1 MKNFKINLF
10 FGLFL
15 VATASFAQ
23 AVKKDTVKTNQLDE
37 VVVRGS
43 IIDVAKERKTPVA
56 VSTIKAAEIQAK
68 AGNQEFPDLLKNMPS
83 VYASKAGGGYGDSR
97 VNIRGFAQ
105 ENIAVMINGMPVN
118 DMENGAVYW
127 SNWTGLTDVASSIQ
141 VQRGLGASKL
151 AIASVGGT
159 INIVTRSSDMKEGGS
174 ITSSIGNDNYL
185 KSTFSYSTGTMK
197 NGLSASFLLSR
208 TRGDGYVN
216 GTNFEGTNYFLGL
229 GYKLS
234 DKHQFEFTFTGAAQW
249 HHQRSSAITL
259 GQYLTA
265 GGGTPAIKYNRDWG
279 YFQGNQYS
287 MNQNFY
293 NKPVASINWDYK
305 INETTNLST
314 IVYGS
319 WGRGG
324 GAGAWGQS
332 AGLDFNNDRWRTAPN
347 GTGTVDFD
355 KIYAYNSGQ
364 TVQLPTT
371 AAFTAYAPVIRT
383 QVNGQYVNFDN
394 RNTLNTAPYTNATA
408 NGVSKIAGINSH
420 DWYGGIINLDKKL
433 NNLSLDFGLD
443 LRTYKGIHVRYL
455 NDLLGGTTFRDV
467 ADRNNPSVFTSETS
481 SPTPSLNPFY
491 KAIQGTPI
499 LRNWNGLVNWLGA
512 FGQAEYEKDNLTA
525 FVQASVSQ
533 QSFQRQDYFVY
544 ANNNP
549 LQESDK
555 KSLMGGNF
563 KAGANYNFNDNHN
576 AFVNAGYYSKQ
587 PFLTAVFPNNA
598 NVVNTNLTNEKI
610 LGFEAGYGYRNAK
623 LNVNVNVYNTEWKDR
638 YQRNTDN
645 TRIGTT
651 TTLEN
656 PNGYFDFQ
664 GITEVH
670 QGFELETR
678 YKLFSHF
685 KVTGMFSYGNWFYKG
700 NTISNRFDQNGDP
713 FAGGAV
719 TTLYLDNVKVGNTAQ
734 VTAALGGII
743 DVTKNMSF
751 DVNYNFNDKLYANI
765 NPNSFTS
772 ATNRGTLQLPS
783 FDLIDAGV
791 SYKWDLANSTE
802 SVRFR
807 LNVNNLLDTV
817 YIAES
822 NSNTFTGMQRTEFA
836 TGAAGDAAY
845 ATYLAQGTY
854 NGIHQSNQVFFGFG
868 RTWNFSLSYNF

>member
-10 FGLFL
+10 FGLFFA
-15 VATASFAQ
+15 ATASFAQ
-23 AVKKDTVKTNQLDE
+23 AVKKDTVKSNQLDE

-127 SNWTGLTDVASSIQ
+127 SNWSGLSDVASSIQ

-159 INIVTRSSDMKEGGS
+159 INVVTRSSDMKEGG
-174 ITSSIGNDNYL
+174 IVSSAIGNDNFL
-185 KSTFSYSTGTMK
+185 KSSFSYSTGIMK

-208 TRGDGYVN
+208 TRGDGYVD
-216 GTNFEGTNYFLGL
+216 GTNFEGTNYFIGL

-249 HHQRSSAITL
+249 HHQRYSYNTL
-259 GQYLTA
+259 AQYLTV
-265 GGGTPAIKYNRDWG
+265 GGGTPAIKYNKDWG
-279 YFQGNQYS
+279 YFQGKQYN
-287 MNQNFY
+287 MQQNFY

-305 INETTNLST
+305 INESTKLST

-324 GAGAWGQS
+324 GAGAFGKS
-332 AGLDFNNDRWRTAPN
+332 AGLNFNDDRWRTAPN
-347 GTGTVDFD
+347 GVGSIDFD

-364 TVQLPTT
+364 TVQLPTS
-371 AAFTAYAPVIRT
+371 AAFTAFAPATRT
-383 QVNGQYVNFDN
+383 LTAGQYVN
-394 RNTLNTAPYTNATA
+394 TASSSATDLS

-420 DWYGGIINLDKKL
+420 DWYGAIVNLDKKV
-433 NNLSLDFGLD
+433 NNLSFDFGLD

-455 NDLLGGTTFRDV
+455 NDLLGGSTFKDT
-467 ADRNNPSVFTSETS
+467 ADRNNPAVYTSETS
-481 SPTPSLNPFY
+481 LPTPSLNPFFQ
-491 KAIQGTPI
+491 AIQGTPI
-499 LRNWNGLVNWLGA
+499 LRNYTSTVNWYGA
-512 FGQAEYEKDNLTA
+512 FGQAEYAKDNLTA
-525 FVQASVSQ
+525 FVQAAVSQ
-533 QSFQRQDYFVY
+533 QSFQRQDLFNYLNSE
-544 ANNNP
+544 A
-549 LQESDK
+549 LQNSDK
-555 KSLMGGNF
+555 KSLIGGDF

-576 AFVNAGYYSKQ
+576 VFFNAGYYSKQ
-587 PFLTAVFPNNA
+587 PFLNAVFSSNN
-598 NVVNTNLTNEKI
+598 VLNTNLTNEKI

-638 YQRNTDN
+638 YQRTFE
-645 TRIGTT
+645 TSGTN
-651 TTLEN
+651 LG
-656 PNGYFDFQ
+656 GYYDFS

-670 QGFELETR
+670 QGLELEAK

-685 KVTGMFSYGNWFYKG
+685 KLTGMFSYGNWFYKG
-700 NTISNRFDQNGDP
+700 NSVSNRFDPNGDP
-713 FAGGAV
+713 FAGGTV
-719 TTLYLDNVKVGNTAQ
+719 TTLYLDKVKVGNTAQ
-734 VTAALGGII
+734 VTAALGGVI
-743 DVTKNMSF
+743 DVSKNMSF
-751 DVNYNFNDKLYANI
+751 DANYNFNDKLYAAI
-765 NPNSFTS
+765 SPNSFQS
-772 ATNRGTLQLPS
+772 PTNKGTLQLPS
-783 FDLIDAGV
+783 YDLIDAGV

-802 SVRFR
+802 SVKFRF
-807 LNVNNLLDTV
+807 NVNNLLDTK

-822 NSNTFTGMQRTEFA
+822 SSNIFA
-836 TGAAGDAAY
+836 DDIKSGTTTYAQAGA
-845 ATYLAQGTY
+845 LY
-854 NGIHQSNQVFFGFG
+854 NGVATANNVYFGFG

>member
-10 FGLFL
+10 FGFFL

-23 AVKKDTVKTNQLDE
+23 AVKKDTVKSNQLDE

-83 VYASKAGGGYGDSR
+83 VYASKAGGGFGDSR

-127 SNWTGLTDVASSIQ
+127 SNWTGLTDVASSVQ

-174 ITSSIGNDNYL
+174 IASSIGNDNYL

-197 NGLSASFLLSR
+197 NGLSTSFLLSR
-208 TRGDGYVN
+208 TRGDGYVD

-229 GYKLS
+229 GYKLN

-249 HHQRSSAITL
+249 HHQRSTRITL
-259 GQYLTA
+259 AQYLTV

-279 YFQGNQYS
+279 YLQGSEYN

-324 GAGAWGQS
+324 GSGAWGRA
-332 AGLDFNNDRWRTAPN
+332 AGLNFNDDRWRTAPN

-355 KIYAYNSGQ
+355 KLYAYNSGQ
-364 TVQLPTT
+364 TVQLPATS
-371 AAFTAYAPVIRT
+371 AFATFAPATRALVG
-383 QVNGQYVNFDN
+383 GQYVN
-394 RNTLNTAPYTNATA
+394 TAGTEAT

-455 NDLLGGTTFRDV
+455 NDLLGATTFKDV
-467 ADRNNPSVFTSETS
+467 ADVNNPNLFTSATS

-491 KAIQGTPI
+491 QAIQGTPI

-533 QSFQRQDYFVY
+533 QSFQRQDYFLY

-549 LQESDK
+549 LQESAK
-555 KSLMGGNF
+555 KNIMGGNF

-576 AFVNAGYYSKQ
+576 AFVNAGYYSRQ
-587 PFLTAVFPNNA
+587 PFLNAVFPNNA
-598 NVVNTNLTNEKI
+598 NVVNTNLTNEKV
-610 LGFEAGYGYRNAK
+610 LGFEAGYGYRDAK

-638 YQRNTDN
+638 YQRRNDTDVVN
-645 TRIGTT
+645 N
-651 TTLEN
+651 L
-656 PNGYFDFQ
+656 NGYYDFQ

-700 NTISNRFDQNGDP
+700 NSVSNRFDQNGNP
-713 FAGGAV
+713 FAGGTV

-734 VTAALGGII
+734 VTAALGGVI

-751 DVNYNFNDKLYANI
+751 DVNYNFNDQLYADI

-772 ATNRGTLQLPS
+772 ATNKGTLQLPS

-802 SVRFR
+802 SVKFR
-807 LNVNNLLDTV
+807 LNVNNLLDKV
-817 YIAES
+817 FIAES
-822 NSNTFTGMQRTEFA
+822 STNIFA
-836 TGAAGDAAY
+836 DDNVSSTNPA
-845 ATYLAQGTY
+845 LGTY
-854 NGIHQSNQVFFGFG
+854 ASTGRVYNGVATANQVFFGFG

>member
-10 FGLFL
+10 FGLFF

-23 AVKKDTVKTNQLDE
+23 AVKKDTVKSNQLDE

-83 VYASKAGGGYGDSR
+83 VYASKSGGGYGDSR
-97 VNIRGFAQ
+97 VNIRGFSQ

-127 SNWTGLTDVASSIQ
+127 SNWSGLSDVASSIQ

-159 INIVTRSSDMKEGGS
+159 INVVTRSSEMKEGGT
-174 ITSSIGNDNYL
+174 ISSATGNDNFL
-185 KSTFSYSTGTMK
+185 KSSFSYSTGLMK

-208 TRGDGYVN
+208 TRGDGYVD

-249 HHQRSSAITL
+249 HHQRSTAITL
-259 GQYLTA
+259 AQYLTV
-265 GGGTPAIKYNRDWG
+265 GGGTPATKYNRDWG
-279 YFQGNQYS
+279 YLQGSQYN

-293 NKPVASINWDYK
+293 NKPIASINWDYK
-305 INETTNLST
+305 INETTKLST

-332 AGLDFNNDRWRTAPN
+332 AGLNFNDDRWRTAPN
-347 GTGTVDFD
+347 GVGTVDFD

-371 AAFTAYAPVIRT
+371 AVSTTGAFTAFAPATRT
-383 QVNGQYVNFDN
+383 LVNGQYVNFDN
-394 RNTLNTAPYTNATA
+394 SNSLNTAPFVAAA

-420 DWYGGIINLDKKL
+420 DWYGGIVNLDKKL
-433 NNLSLDFGLD
+433 NNLSLNFGLD
-443 LRTYKGIHVRYL
+443 LRTFKGIHVRYL
-455 NDLLGGTTFRDV
+455 NDLLGGSTFKDV
-467 ADRNNPSVFTSETS
+467 ADRYNNPTVYTSETS
-481 SPTPSLNPFY
+481 SPTPSLNPFFQ
-491 KAIQGTPI
+491 AIQGTPI
-499 LRNWNGLVNWLGA
+499 LRNWIGNVKWMGA
-512 FGQAEYEKDNLTA
+512 YGQAEYSKDNLTA
-525 FVQASVSQ
+525 FVQAAVSQ

-544 ANNNP
+544 PNTDA
-549 LQESDK
+549 LQNSDK
-555 KSLMGGNF
+555 KSLMGGDF
-563 KAGANYNFNDNHN
+563 KVGANYNFNDNHN
-576 AFVNAGYYSKQ
+576 VFFNAGYYSKQ
-587 PFLTAVFPNNA
+587 PFFTAVFPNNA

-610 LGFEAGYGYRNAK
+610 TGFEAGYGFRNAK
-623 LNVNVNVYNTEWKDR
+623 LNANVNVYSTEWKDR
-638 YQRNTDN
+638 YQRSNDSDIVN
-645 TRIGTT
+645 
-651 TTLEN
+651 N
-656 PNGYFDFQ
+656 PYGYYDFS

-670 QGFELETR
+670 QGLELEVK

-685 KVTGMFSYGNWFYKG
+685 KLNGMVSYGNWFYKG
-700 NTISNRFDQNGDP
+700 NSISNRFNLNGAP
-713 FAGGAV
+713 FAGGTV
-719 TTLYLDNVKVGNTAQ
+719 TTLYLDQVKVGNTAQ
-734 VTAALGGII
+734 VTAALGGTI
-743 DVTKNMSF
+743 DVSKNMSF
-751 DVNYNFNDKLYANI
+751 DANYNFNDKLYAAISPSALN
-765 NPNSFTS
+765 S
-772 ATNRGTLQLPS
+772 ATNKGTLQLPNYN
-783 FDLIDAGV
+783 LIDAGV
-791 SYKWDLANSTE
+791 SYKWDLANTTE
-802 SVRFR
+802 SVKFRF
-807 LNVNNLLDTV
+807 NVNNLLDTK

-822 NSNTFTGMQRTEFA
+822 STNIFA
-836 TGAAGDAAY
+836 DDIKSGTTTYAQAGA
-845 ATYLAQGTY
+845 LY
-854 NGIHQSNQVFFGFG
+854 NGVATANRVFFGFG

>member
-10 FGLFL
+10 FGLFF

-23 AVKKDTVKTNQLDE
+23 AVKKDTVKSNQLDE

-83 VYASKAGGGYGDSR
+83 VYASKSGGGYGDSR

-159 INIVTRSSDMKEGGS
+159 INVVTRSSDMKEGGS
-174 ITSSIGNDNYL
+174 IASSIGNDNYL

-249 HHQRSSAITL
+249 HHQRSTAITIA
-259 GQYLTA
+259 QYLTV
-265 GGGTPAIKYNRDWG
+265 GGGNPATKYNKDWG
-279 YFQGNQYS
+279 YFQGSQYN

-293 NKPVASINWDYK
+293 NKPIASINWDYK
-305 INETTNLST
+305 INETTKLST

-324 GAGAWGQS
+324 GAGAWGKS
-332 AGLDFNNDRWRTAPN
+332 NGLNFNDDRWRTAPN
-347 GTGTVDFD
+347 GVGAIDFD

-364 TVQLPTT
+364 AIQLPTT
-371 AAFTAYAPVIRT
+371 AAFTAYAAVTPRALVG
-383 QVNGQYVNFDN
+383 GQFV
-394 RNTLNTAPYTNATA
+394 NTAGSEAT

-420 DWYGGIINLDKKL
+420 DWYGGIVNLDKKL
-433 NNLSLDFGLD
+433 NNLSLNFGLD
-443 LRTYKGIHVRYL
+443 LRTFKGIHVRYL
-455 NDLLGGTTFRDV
+455 NDLLGGSTFKDTG
-467 ADRNNPSVFTSETS
+467 DLNNPAGVYTSETS
-481 SPTPSLNPFY
+481 SPTPSLNPFFQ
-491 KAIQGTPI
+491 AIQGTPI
-499 LRNWNGLVNWLGA
+499 IRNWIGNVNWMGA
-512 FGQAEYEKDNLTA
+512 YGQAEYSKDNLTA
-525 FVQASVSQ
+525 FVQAAVSQ
-533 QSFQRQDYFVY
+533 QSFQRQDYFMY
-544 ANNNP
+544 TNSNP
-549 LQESDK
+549 LQNSDK
-555 KSLMGGNF
+555 KSLMGGDF
-563 KAGANYNFNDNHN
+563 KVGANYNFNDNHN
-576 AFVNAGYYSKQ
+576 VFFNAGYYSKQ
-587 PFLTAVFPNNA
+587 PFLTAVFPNNL

-610 LGFEAGYGYRNAK
+610 LGFEAGYGFRNAK
-623 LNVNVNVYNTEWKDR
+623 WNVNVNIYNTEWKDR
-638 YQRNTDN
+638 YQRSND
-645 TRIGTT
+645 TRTVTLPGPPPVTQ
-651 TTLEN
+651 LEN
-656 PNGYFDFQ
+656 PNGYYDFS

-670 QGFELETR
+670 QGLELEMK

-685 KVTGMFSYGNWFYKG
+685 KLNGMVSYGNWFYKG
-700 NTISNRFDQNGDP
+700 NSISNRFDQNGAP
-713 FAGGAV
+713 FAGGTV
-719 TTLYLDNVKVGNTAQ
+719 TTLYLDNIKVGNTAQ
-734 VTAALGGII
+734 VTAALGGVI
-743 DVTKNMSF
+743 DVSKNMSF
-751 DVNYNFNDKLYANI
+751 DANYNFNDKLFASI
-765 NPNSFTS
+765 SPNTVNTP
-772 ATNRGTLQLPS
+772 TNKGTLQLPS
-783 FDLIDAGV
+783 FGLIDAGV
-791 SYKWDLANSTE
+791 SYKWDLANTTD

-807 LNVNNLLDTV
+807 FNVNNLLDTV

-822 NSNTFTGMQRTEFA
+822 STNVFA
-836 TGAAGDAAY
+836 DDAVPGVVPAVTYAASGRM
-845 ATYLAQGTY
+845 Y
-854 NGIHQSNQVFFGFG
+854 NGIATGNNVFFGFG
-868 RTWNFSLSYNF
+868 RTWNFTLSYNF

>member
-10 FGLFL
+10 FGFFL
-15 VATASFAQ
+15 VASASFSQ
-23 AVKKDTVKTNQLDE
+23 AVKKDTVKSNQLDE

-56 VSTIKAAEIQAK
+56 VSTISAAEIQAK
-68 AGNQEFPDLLKNMPS
+68 IGNQEFPDLLKNMPS
-83 VYASKAGGGYGDSR
+83 VYASKSGGGYGDSR

-127 SNWTGLTDVASSIQ
+127 SNWTGLTDVASSVQ

-159 INIVTRSSDMKEGGS
+159 INVVTRSSDMKEGGS
-174 ITSSIGNDNYL
+174 VSSSIGNDNFL
-185 KSTFSYSTGTMK
+185 KSSFSYSTGMMK
-197 NGLSASFLLSR
+197 NGLSASFLLSK
-208 TRGDGYVN
+208 TRGDGYIN

-249 HHQRSSAITL
+249 HHQRSTAITL
-259 GQYLTA
+259 AQYLTV
-265 GGGTPAIKYNRDWG
+265 GGGNPATKYNRDWG
-279 YFQGNQYS
+279 YLQGSQYN

-293 NKPVASINWDYK
+293 NKPIASINWDYK
-305 INETTNLST
+305 INETTKLSS

-324 GAGAWGQS
+324 GAGAWGR
-332 AGLDFNNDRWRTAPN
+332 ANGLNFNDDRWRTGAN
-347 GTGTVDFD
+347 GVGTVDFD
-355 KIYAYNSGQ
+355 KLYAYNSGQ
-364 TVQLPTT
+364 TVQVPTT
-371 AAFTAYAPVIRT
+371 AAFTAFAPATRALVG
-383 QVNGQYVNFDN
+383 GQYVN
-394 RNTLNTAPYTNATA
+394 TAGTEAT

-420 DWYGGIINLDKKL
+420 DWYGGIINLDKKI

-455 NDLLGGTTFRDV
+455 NDLLGGSTFKDV
-467 ADRNNPSVFTSETS
+467 ADVNNPTVFTSETS
-481 SPTPSLNPFY
+481 SPTPSLNPFDQ
-491 KAIQGTPI
+491 AIQGTPI
-499 LRNWNGLVNWLGA
+499 LRNWIGNVNWLGA
-512 FGQAEYEKDNLTA
+512 FGQAEYVKDNLTA
-525 FVQASVSQ
+525 FVQTAVSQ

-544 ANNNP
+544 ANTNP
-549 LQESDK
+549 LQNSVK

-587 PFLTAVFPNNA
+587 PFLTAVFPNNR

-610 LGFEAGYGYRNAK
+610 LGFEAGYGFRNAK

-638 YQRNTDN
+638 YQRTFDAS
-645 TRIGTT
+645 TT
-651 TTLEN
+651 NLG
-656 PNGYFDFQ
+656 GYYDFQ

-670 QGFELETR
+670 QGLELEMK

-685 KVTGMFSYGNWFYKG
+685 KLNGMVSYGNWFYKG
-700 NTISNRFDQNGDP
+700 NSISNRFDQNGDP
-713 FAGGAV
+713 FAGGTV

-734 VTAALGGII
+734 VTAALGGVI
-743 DVTKNMSF
+743 DVSKNMSF
-751 DVNYNFNDKLYANI
+751 DANYNFNDKLYAAI
-765 NPNSFTS
+765 SPNSLS
-772 ATNRGTLQLPS
+772 SSTNKGTLQLPS

-791 SYKWDLANSTE
+791 SYKWDLANTSE

-807 LNVNNLLDTV
+807 LNVNNLLDTK

-822 NSNTFTGMQRTEFA
+822 NTNIFADDAVAGVTPAVTYAASGRMYNGVA
-836 TGAAGDAAY
+836 TG
-845 ATYLAQGTY
+845 
-854 NGIHQSNQVFFGFG
+854 NQVFFGFG

>member
-10 FGLFL
+10 FGLFFA
-15 VATASFAQ
+15 ATASFAQ
-23 AVKKDTVKTNQLDE
+23 AVKKDTVKSNQLDE

-127 SNWTGLTDVASSIQ
+127 SNWSGLSDVASSIQ

-159 INIVTRSSDMKEGGS
+159 INVVTRSSDMKEGG
-174 ITSSIGNDNYL
+174 IVSSAIGNDNFL
-185 KSTFSYSTGTMK
+185 KSSFSYSTGIMK

-249 HHQRSSAITL
+249 HHQRSTAITL
-259 GQYLTA
+259 AQYLTV
-265 GGGTPAIKYNRDWG
+265 GGGTPATKYNRDWG
-279 YFQGNQYS
+279 FFQGSQYN

-293 NKPVASINWDYK
+293 NKPIASINWDYK
-305 INETTNLST
+305 INETTKLST

-324 GAGAWGQS
+324 GAGAWGKA
-332 AGLDFNNDRWRTAPN
+332 AGLNFNDDRWRTGTN
-347 GTGTVDFD
+347 GNGTVDFD
-355 KIYAYNSGQ
+355 KLYAYNSGQ
-364 TVQLPTT
+364 TVQLPNAT
-371 AAFTAYAPVIRT
+371 FTASAPVIRA
-383 QVNGQYVNFDN
+383 QVGGQYVN
-394 RNTLNTAPYTNATA
+394 TAGSEAT

-420 DWYGGIINLDKKL
+420 DWYGGIVNLDKKV
-433 NNLSLDFGLD
+433 NNLSLNFGLD
-443 LRTYKGIHVRYL
+443 LRTFKGIHVRYL
-455 NDLLGGTTFRDV
+455 NDLLGGSTFKDV
-467 ADRNNPSVFTSETS
+467 ADANNPTGVFTSETS
-481 SPTPSLNPFY
+481 SPTPSLNPFF

-499 LRNWNGLVNWLGA
+499 LRNWIGNVNWMGA
-512 FGQAEYEKDNLTA
+512 YGQAEYSKDNLTA
-525 FVQASVSQ
+525 FVQAAVSQ

-544 ANNNP
+544 TNSNP
-549 LQESDK
+549 LQNSEK
-555 KSLMGGNF
+555 KSLMGGDF

-576 AFVNAGYYSKQ
+576 VFVNAGYYSKQ
-587 PFLTAVFPNNA
+587 PFFTAVFPNNA
-598 NVVNTNLTNEKI
+598 NLVNTNLTNEKI

-638 YQRNTDN
+638 YQRNNDADVVN
-645 TRIGTT
+645 
-651 TTLEN
+651 N
-656 PNGYFDFQ
+656 PGGYYDFS

-670 QGFELETR
+670 QGLELEAK

-685 KVTGMFSYGNWFYKG
+685 KLTGMFSYGNWFYKG
-700 NTISNRFDQNGDP
+700 NSISNRFDQNGAA
-713 FAGGAV
+713 FAGGTV

-734 VTAALGGII
+734 VTAALGGVI
-743 DVTKNMSF
+743 DVSKNMSF
-751 DVNYNFNDKLYANI
+751 DANYNFNDKLFAAI
-765 NPNSFTS
+765 SPNSFAS
-772 ATNRGTLQLPS
+772 ATNKGTLQLPS
-783 FDLIDAGV
+783 YDLIDAGV

-802 SVRFR
+802 SVKFRF
-807 LNVNNLLDTV
+807 NVNNLLDTI

-822 NSNTFTGMQRTEFA
+822 STNRFA
-836 TGAAGDAAY
+836 DDYVSGTSGPTY
-845 ATYLAQGTY
+845 ASSGRVY
-854 NGIHQSNQVFFGFG
+854 NGVATANTVFFGFG

>member
-10 FGLFL
+10 FGLFF

-23 AVKKDTVKTNQLDE
+23 AVKKDTVKSNQLDE

-159 INIVTRSSDMKEGGS
+159 INVVTRSSDMKEGGS
-174 ITSSIGNDNYL
+174 IASSIGNDNYL
-185 KSTFSYSTGTMK
+185 KSTFSYSTGVMK

-208 TRGDGYVN
+208 TRGDGYVD

-229 GYKLS
+229 GYKLN

-259 GQYLTA
+259 AQYLNV

-279 YFQGNQYS
+279 YLQGSEYNMQ
-287 MNQNFY
+287 QNFY

-324 GAGAWGQS
+324 GSGAWGQS
-332 AGLDFNNDRWRTAPN
+332 AGLDFNNDRWRTGAN

-355 KIYAYNSGQ
+355 KLYAYNSGQ
-364 TVQLPTT
+364 TVQLPNAT
-371 AAFTAYAPVIRT
+371 FTASAPVTRT
-383 QVNGQYVNFDN
+383 QINGQYVNFDN
-394 RNTLNTAPYTNATA
+394 RNPLNTFTGSPYVAAA

-433 NNLSLDFGLD
+433 NNLTLDFGLD

-499 LRNWNGLVNWLGA
+499 VRNWNGLVNWVGA

-555 KSLMGGNF
+555 KNIMGGNF

-576 AFVNAGYYSKQ
+576 AFVNAGYYSRQ
-587 PFLTAVFPNNA
+587 PFLNAVFPNNA

-610 LGFEAGYGYRNAK
+610 LGFEAGYGYRDAK

-638 YQRNTDN
+638 YQRRNDTDVN
-645 TRIGTT
+645 
-651 TTLEN
+651 N
-656 PNGYFDFQ
+656 QNGYFDFQ

-670 QGFELETR
+670 QGIELETR

-700 NTISNRFDQNGDP
+700 NSISNRFDQNGDP

-772 ATNRGTLQLPS
+772 ATNKGTMQLPS

-802 SVRFR
+802 TVRFR

-817 YIAES
+817 FIAES
-822 NSNTFTGMQRTEFA
+822 NTNVFADDFVSGTTGPTYA
-836 TGAAGDAAY
+836 SAGR
-845 ATYLAQGTY
+845 LY
-854 NGIHQSNQVFFGFG
+854 NGVATANQVFFGFG
-868 RTWNFSLSYNF
+868 RTWNFSLTYNF

>member
-15 VATASFAQ
+15 IATASFAQ
-23 AVKKDTVKTNQLDE
+23 AVKKDTVKSNQLDE

-68 AGNQEFPDLLKNMPS
+68 AGNQEFPDLLKNTPS
-83 VYASKAGGGYGDSR
+83 VYASKGGGGYGDSR

-127 SNWTGLTDVASSIQ
+127 SNWSGLSDVASSIQ

-159 INIVTRSSDMKEGGS
+159 INVVTRTSDMKEGG
-174 ITSSIGNDNYL
+174 IISSAVGNDNFL
-185 KSTFSYSTGTMK
+185 KSSFSYSTGVMK

-208 TRGDGYVN
+208 TRGDGYVD
-216 GTNFEGTNYFLGL
+216 GTNFEGTNYFIGL

-249 HHQRSSAITL
+249 HHQRSTAISL
-259 GQYLTA
+259 AQYLTA

-279 YFQGNQYS
+279 FLQGSQYN

-293 NKPVASINWDYK
+293 NKPIASINWDYK
-305 INETTNLST
+305 INETTKLSA

-324 GAGAWGQS
+324 GAGAWGKA
-332 AGLDFNNDRWRTAPN
+332 AGLNFNDDRWRTSAN
-347 GTGTVDFD
+347 GVGTVDFD
-355 KIYAYNSGQ
+355 KLYAFNSGQ

-371 AAFTAYAPVIRT
+371 AVSTSSAFATFAPAVRA
-383 QVNGQYVNFDN
+383 QVGGLYVN
-394 RNTLNTAPYTNATA
+394 TAGSEAT

-420 DWYGGIINLDKKL
+420 DWYGGIVNLDKKL
-433 NNLSLDFGLD
+433 NNLSLNFGVD
-443 LRTYKGIHVRYL
+443 LRTFKGIHVRYL
-455 NDLLGGTTFRDV
+455 NDLLGGSTFKDV
-467 ADRNNPSVFTSETS
+467 ADINNPAGVYTSETS
-481 SPTPSLNPFY
+481 SPTPSLNPFFQ
-491 KAIQGTPI
+491 AIQGTPI
-499 LRNWNGLVNWLGA
+499 LRNWIGNVNWMGA
-512 FGQAEYEKDNLTA
+512 YGQAEYSKDNLTA
-525 FVQASVSQ
+525 FVQAAVSQ

-544 ANNNP
+544 ANSNP
-549 LQESDK
+549 IQNSDK
-555 KSLMGGNF
+555 KSLMGGDF

-576 AFVNAGYYSKQ
+576 VFVNAGYYSKQ
-587 PFLTAVFPNNA
+587 PFFTAVFPNNA
-598 NVVNTNLTNEKI
+598 NLVNTNLTNEKI
-610 LGFEAGYGYRNAK
+610 LGFEAGYGFRNAK
-623 LNVNVNVYNTEWKDR
+623 LNVNVNVYSTEWKDR
-638 YQRNTDN
+638 YQRSNDADVVN
-645 TRIGTT
+645 
-651 TTLEN
+651 N
-656 PNGYFDFQ
+656 PNGYYDFS

-670 QGFELETR
+670 QGLELEAK

-685 KVTGMFSYGNWFYKG
+685 KLNGMVSYGNWFYKG
-700 NTISNRFDQNGDP
+700 NSISNRFDQNGAA
-713 FAGGAV
+713 FAGGTV
-719 TTLYLDNVKVGNTAQ
+719 TTLFLDNVKVGNTAQ

-751 DVNYNFNDKLYANI
+751 DANYNFNDKLFAAI
-765 NPNSFTS
+765 SPNSFSS
-772 ATNRGTLQLPS
+772 ATNKGTLQLPS
-783 FDLIDAGV
+783 YDLIDAGV
-791 SYKWDLANSTE
+791 SYKWDLANSKE
-802 SVRFR
+802 SVKFRF
-807 LNVNNLLDTV
+807 NVNNLLDTK

-822 NSNTFTGMQRTEFA
+822 STNRFADDYVTGTSGP
-836 TGAAGDAAY
+836 TY
-845 ATYLAQGTY
+845 ASSGKLY
-854 NGIHQSNQVFFGFG
+854 NGVATANTVFFGFG

>member
-15 VATASFAQ
+15 IATASFAQ
-23 AVKKDTVKTNQLDE
+23 AVKKDTVKSNQLDE

-68 AGNQEFPDLLKNMPS
+68 AGNQEFPDLLKNTPS
-83 VYASKAGGGYGDSR
+83 VYASKSGGGYGDSR

-127 SNWTGLTDVASSIQ
+127 SNWSGLSDVASSIQ

-159 INIVTRSSDMKEGGS
+159 INVVTRSSDMKEGG
-174 ITSSIGNDNYL
+174 IISSATGNDNFL
-185 KSTFSYSTGTMK
+185 KTSVSYSTGLLK
-197 NGLSASFLLSR
+197 NGFSASVLLSR

-249 HHQRSSAITL
+249 HHQRYSYNTL
-259 GQYLTA
+259 AQYLTV

-279 YFQGNQYS
+279 YFQGKQYN
-287 MNQNFY
+287 MQQNFY

-305 INETTNLST
+305 INETTKLST

-324 GAGAWGQS
+324 GAAGVGQS

-347 GTGTVDFD
+347 GVGTIDFD
-355 KIYAYNSGQ
+355 KLYAYNSGQ

-371 AAFTAYAPVIRT
+371 AAFTAYAPATRT
-383 QVNGQYVNFDN
+383 QINGQYVNWDN
-394 RNTLNTAPYTNATA
+394 KNSINTSGATA
-408 NGVSKIAGINSH
+408 LAASTNGVSKISGINSH
-420 DWYGGIINLDKKL
+420 DWYGTIVNFDKKV
-433 NNLSLDFGLD
+433 NNLSFDFGLD

-467 ADRNNPSVFTSETS
+467 SDKNNPILLTSETS
-481 SPTPSLNPFY
+481 SPTPSLNPFHE
-491 KAIQGTPI
+491 AIYGTPI
-499 LRNWNGLVNWLGA
+499 MRNYTSTVNWYGA

-525 FVQASVSQ
+525 FVQAAVSQ
-533 QSFQRQDYFVY
+533 QSFQRQDLFNYFNSD
-544 ANNNP
+544 A
-549 LQESDK
+549 LQNSAK
-555 KSLMGGNF
+555 KSLMGGDF
-563 KAGANYNFNDNHN
+563 KAGANYNFNDHHN
-576 AFVNAGYYSKQ
+576 VFVNAGYYSKQ
-587 PFLTAVFPNNA
+587 PFLTAVFSSNN
-598 NVVNTNLTNEKI
+598 VLNTNLTNEKI
-610 LGFEAGYGYRNAK
+610 LGFEAGYGFRNAK

-638 YQRNTDN
+638 YQRTFE
-645 TRIGTT
+645 TSGT
-651 TTLEN
+651 N
-656 PNGYFDFQ
+656 QNGYYDFS

-670 QGFELETR
+670 QGLELEAK

-685 KVTGMFSYGNWFYKG
+685 KLTGMVSYGNWFYKG
-700 NTISNRFDQNGDP
+700 NSVSNRFDPNGDP
-713 FAGGAV
+713 FAGGTV
-719 TTLYLDNVKVGNTAQ
+719 TTLYLDQVKVGNTAQ
-734 VTAALGGII
+734 VTAALGGVIEMS
-743 DVTKNMSF
+743 KNMSF
-751 DVNYNFNDKLYANI
+751 DANYNFNDKLYAAI
-765 NPNSFTS
+765 SPNSFTS

-783 FDLIDAGV
+783 YDLIDAGV
-791 SYKWDLANSTE
+791 SYKWDLANTKE
-802 SVRFR
+802 SVKFRF
-807 LNVNNLLDTV
+807 NVNNLLDTI

-822 NSNTFTGMQRTEFA
+822 SSNNFTGMQRSEFA
-836 TGAAGDAAY
+836 TGTSGDTAY
-845 ATYLAQGTY
+845 ATYLSYQGAVY
-854 NGIHQSNQVFFGFG
+854 NGIHQSNNVYFGFG

>member
-15 VATASFAQ
+15 LTSASFAQ
-23 AVKKDTVKTNQLDE
+23 AVKKDTVKSNQLDE
-37 VVVRGS
+37 VVVRGR

-83 VYASKAGGGYGDSR
+83 VYASKVGGGYGDSR

-127 SNWTGLTDVASSIQ
+127 SNWTGLTDVASSVQ

-174 ITSSIGNDNYL
+174 IISSNGNDNYL
-185 KSTFSYSTGTMK
+185 KSTFSYSTGLMK
-197 NGLSASFLLSR
+197 NGLSTSFLLSR
-208 TRGDGYVN
+208 TRGDGYVD

-229 GYKLS
+229 GYKLN

-249 HHQRSSAITL
+249 HHQRSSQITL
-259 GQYLTA
+259 AQYLTV

-279 YFQGNQYS
+279 YLQGSEYN

-324 GAGAWGQS
+324 GAGAWGRA
-332 AGLDFNNDRWRTAPN
+332 AGLNFNDDRWRTAPN

-355 KIYAYNSGQ
+355 KLYAYNSGQ
-364 TVQLPTT
+364 TVQLPATS
-371 AAFTAYAPVIRT
+371 AFATFAPVTRAL
-383 QVNGQYVNFDN
+383 VGGQYVN
-394 RNTLNTAPYTNATA
+394 TAGTEAT

-455 NDLLGGTTFRDV
+455 NDLLGGTTFKDV
-467 ADRNNPSVFTSETS
+467 ADRNNPTVFTSETS

-499 LRNWNGLVNWLGA
+499 LRNWNGLVNWMGF

-533 QSFQRQDYFVY
+533 QSFQRQDYFLY
-544 ANNNP
+544 LNSEP
-549 LQESDK
+549 LQESEK
-555 KSLMGGNF
+555 KNIMGGNF
-563 KAGANYNFNDNHN
+563 KLGANYNFNDNHN

-587 PFLTAVFPNNA
+587 PFLNAVFPNNA
-598 NVVNTNLTNEKI
+598 NRLNTNLTNEKI
-610 LGFEAGYGYRNAK
+610 LGFEAGYGFRNAK
-623 LNVNVNVYNTEWKDR
+623 LNVNINVYNTQWKDR
-638 YQRNTDN
+638 YQRTFDN
-645 TRIGTT
+645 DLANQG
-651 TTLEN
+651 
-656 PNGYFDFQ
+656 GYYDFS

-685 KVTGMFSYGNWFYKG
+685 KLTGMFSYGNWFYKG
-700 NTISNRFDQNGDP
+700 NSISNRFNQNGDP
-713 FAGGAV
+713 FAGGTV
-719 TTLYLDNVKVGNTAQ
+719 TTLYLDNVKVGNSAQ
-734 VTAALGGII
+734 LTAALGGVI
-743 DVTKNMSF
+743 DVTNNMSF
-751 DVNYNFNDKLYANI
+751 DVNYNFNDRLYANI
-765 NPNSFTS
+765 SPNSLS
-772 ATNRGTLQLPS
+772 SPTNKGTLQLPS

-802 SVRFR
+802 SVKFR
-807 LNVNNLLDTV
+807 LNVNNLLDKV

-822 NSNTFTGMQRTEFA
+822 NSNIFADDTVPGVTPATTYAAAGRLYNGVA
-836 TGAAGDAAY
+836 TG
-845 ATYLAQGTY
+845 
-854 NGIHQSNQVFFGFG
+854 NQVFFGFG

>member
-10 FGLFL
+10 FGLFFA
-15 VATASFAQ
+15 ATASFAQ
-23 AVKKDTVKTNQLDE
+23 AVKKDTVKSNQLDE

-174 ITSSIGNDNYL
+174 VASSIGNDNYL

-229 GYKLS
+229 GYKLN

-259 GQYLTA
+259 AQYLNV

-279 YFQGNQYS
+279 YLQGSQYN

-314 IVYGS
+314 IIYGS

-332 AGLDFNNDRWRTAPN
+332 AGLDFNNDRWRTGAN

-355 KIYAYNSGQ
+355 KLYAYNSGQ
-364 TVQLPTT
+364 TVQLPNAT
-371 AAFTAYAPVIRT
+371 FTASAPVTRT
-383 QVNGQYVNFDN
+383 QINGQYVNFDN
-394 RNTLNTAPYTNATA
+394 RNPLNTFTGSPYVAAA

-433 NNLSLDFGLD
+433 NNLTLDFGLD

-467 ADRNNPSVFTSETS
+467 ADKNNPSVFTSETS

-499 LRNWNGLVNWLGA
+499 VRNWNGLVNWVGA

-544 ANNNP
+544 TNSDP

-555 KSLMGGNF
+555 KSLMGGNI

-576 AFVNAGYYSKQ
+576 AFVNAGYYSRQ
-587 PFLTAVFPNNA
+587 PFLNAVFPNNA
-598 NVVNTNLTNEKI
+598 NVVNTNLTNEKV
-610 LGFEAGYGYRNAK
+610 LGFEAGYGYRDAK

-638 YQRNTDN
+638 YQRRNDTDVN
-645 TRIGTT
+645 
-651 TTLEN
+651 N
-656 PNGYFDFQ
+656 QNGYFDFQ

-700 NTISNRFDQNGDP
+700 NSISNRFDQNGDP
-713 FAGGAV
+713 YAGGTV

-734 VTAALGGII
+734 VTAALGGVI

-772 ATNRGTLQLPS
+772 ATNKGTMQLPS

-802 SVRFR
+802 TVRFR

-817 YIAES
+817 FIAES
-822 NSNTFTGMQRTEFA
+822 NTNIFA
-836 TGAAGDAAY
+836 DDNVSSTNPA
-845 ATYLAQGTY
+845 LGTY
-854 NGIHQSNQVFFGFG
+854 ASTGRLYNGVASANQVFFGFG
-868 RTWNFSLSYNF
+868 RTWNFSLTYNF

>member
-10 FGLFL
+10 FGLFF

-23 AVKKDTVKTNQLDE
+23 AVKKDTVKSNQLDE

-56 VSTIKAAEIQAK
+56 VSTIKAAEIQSK

-174 ITSSIGNDNYL
+174 VASSIGNDNYL

-208 TRGDGYVN
+208 TRGDGYIN

-249 HHQRSSAITL
+249 HHQRSTRITL
-259 GQYLTA
+259 AQYLNV

-279 YFQGNQYS
+279 YLQGSQYN

-324 GAGAWGQS
+324 GAGAWGR
-332 AGLDFNNDRWRTAPN
+332 ANGLNFNDDRWRTGAN
-347 GTGTVDFD
+347 GNGTVDFD
-355 KIYAYNSGQ
+355 KLYAYNSGE
-364 TVQLPTT
+364 TVQVPTT
-371 AAFTAYAPVIRT
+371 AAFTAFAPATRALVG
-383 QVNGQYVNFDN
+383 GQYVN
-394 RNTLNTAPYTNATA
+394 TAGTEAT

-420 DWYGGIINLDKKL
+420 DWYGGIINLDKKI
-433 NNLSLDFGLD
+433 NNFSFDFGLD

-455 NDLLGGTTFRDV
+455 NDLLGATTFKDV
-467 ADRNNPSVFTSETS
+467 ADVNNPFVFTSATS
-481 SPTPSLNPFY
+481 SPTPSLNPFFQ
-491 KAIQGTPI
+491 AIQGTPI

-544 ANNNP
+544 ANSNP

-610 LGFEAGYGYRNAK
+610 LGFEAGYGYRDAK

-638 YQRNTDN
+638 YQRRNDTDVVN
-645 TRIGTT
+645 N
-651 TTLEN
+651 L
-656 PNGYFDFQ
+656 NGYYDFQ

-670 QGFELETR
+670 QGIELETR

-700 NTISNRFDQNGDP
+700 NSISSRFNQNGDP
-713 FAGGAV
+713 FAGGTV

-734 VTAALGGII
+734 VTAALGGVI

-751 DVNYNFNDKLYANI
+751 DVNYNFNDQLYADI
-765 NPNSFTS
+765 NPSSFTS
-772 ATNRGTLQLPS
+772 ATNKGTLQLPS

-791 SYKWDLANSTE
+791 SYNWDLANSTE
-802 SVRFR
+802 SVKFR

-817 YIAES
+817 FIAES
-822 NSNTFTGMQRTEFA
+822 STNIFA
-836 TGAAGDAAY
+836 DDFVSGTSGPTYTSAGRM
-845 ATYLAQGTY
+845 Y
-854 NGIHQSNQVFFGFG
+854 NGVATANQVFFGFG

>member
-10 FGLFL
+10 FGLFFL
-15 VATASFAQ
+15 ATASFAQ

-68 AGNQEFPDLLKNMPS
+68 AGNQEFPDLLKNTPS
-83 VYASKAGGGYGDSR
+83 VYASKSGGGYGDSR
-97 VNIRGFAQ
+97 INIRGFAQ

-174 ITSSIGNDNYL
+174 VASSVGNDNYL
-185 KSTFSYSTGTMK
+185 KSTFSYSTGIMK

-208 TRGDGYVN
+208 TRGDGYVA

-234 DKHQFEFTFTGAAQW
+234 EKHQFEFTFTGAAQW
-249 HHQRSSAITL
+249 HHQRSSSITL
-259 GQYLTA
+259 AQYLTV
-265 GGGTPAIKYNRDWG
+265 GGGTPATKYNRDWG
-279 YFQGNQYS
+279 YFQGKQYN

-332 AGLDFNNDRWRTAPN
+332 AGLNFNDDRWRTAPN

-355 KIYAYNSGQ
+355 KLYAYNSGQ
-364 TVQLPTT
+364 SVQLPAT
-371 AAFTAYAPVIRT
+371 AAFATYAAAVRT
-383 QVNGQYVNFDN
+383 PINGQYVNFDN
-394 RNTLNTAPYTNATA
+394 RNTLNTAPYVSAA

-420 DWYGGIINLDKKL
+420 DWYGGIINLDKKV
-433 NNLSLDFGLD
+433 NNLTLDFGLD

-455 NDLLGGTTFRDV
+455 NDLLGGSTFRDV
-467 ADRNNPSVFTSETS
+467 SNVNIPSVFTSETS
-481 SPTPSLNPFY
+481 SPTPSLNPFFQ
-491 KAIQGTPI
+491 AIQGTPI
-499 LRNWNGLVNWLGA
+499 VRNWNGLVNWLGA
-512 FGQAEYEKDNLTA
+512 FGQAEYSKDNLTA

-544 ANNNP
+544 SNTDQ
-549 LQESDK
+549 LQNSDK

-576 AFVNAGYYSKQ
+576 VFFNAGYYSKQ

-598 NVVNTNLTNEKI
+598 NKVNTNLTNEKI
-610 LGFEAGYGYRNAK
+610 LGFEAGYGFRNAK
-623 LNVNVNVYNTEWKDR
+623 WNVNVNVYNTEWKDR
-638 YQRNTDN
+638 YQRTFDAS
-645 TRIGTT
+645 TT
-651 TTLEN
+651 N
-656 PNGYFDFQ
+656 QGGYYDFQ

-670 QGFELETR
+670 QGLELETR

-685 KVTGMFSYGNWFYKG
+685 KVTGMVSYGNWFYKG
-700 NTISNRFDQNGDP
+700 NSISNRFDQNGDP
-713 FAGGAV
+713 FAGGTL

-734 VTAALGGII
+734 VTAALGGVI

-765 NPNSFTS
+765 SPNSLTS
-772 ATNRGTLQLPS
+772 ATNKGTLQLPS
-783 FDLIDAGV
+783 YDLIDAGV
-791 SYKWDLANSTE
+791 SYKWDLANTTE
-802 SVRFR
+802 SVKFR

-822 NSNTFTGMQRTEFA
+822 NTNIFADDFVSGTTGPTYASAGRLYNGVA
-836 TGAAGDAAY
+836 TG
-845 ATYLAQGTY
+845 
-854 NGIHQSNQVFFGFG
+854 NQVFFGFG

>member
-1 MKNFKINLF
+1 MEICKNLNKQQMKNFKINLF

-15 VATASFAQ
+15 VASASFAQ
-23 AVKKDTVKTNQLDE
+23 AVKNDTVKSNQLEE

-174 ITSSIGNDNYL
+174 FGNSIGNDNYL
-185 KSTFSYSTGTMK
+185 KSTFSYSTGIMK
-197 NGLSASFLLSR
+197 NGLSASFLLSK

-249 HHQRSSAITL
+249 HHQRSTRITL
-259 GQYLTA
+259 AQYLNV
-265 GGGTPAIKYNRDWG
+265 GRGTPAIKYNRDWG
-279 YFQGNQYS
+279 YLQGSQYN

-324 GAGAWGQS
+324 GAGAWGRA
-332 AGLDFNNDRWRTAPN
+332 AGLNFNDDRWRTGTN
-347 GTGTVDFD
+347 GNGTVDFD
-355 KIYAYNSGQ
+355 KLYAYNSGQ
-364 TVQLPTT
+364 TVQLPNAT
-371 AAFTAYAPVIRT
+371 FTAFAPATRALVG
-383 QVNGQYVNFDN
+383 GQYVN
-394 RNTLNTAPYTNATA
+394 TAGNEAT

-433 NNLSLDFGLD
+433 NNLTLDFGLD

-455 NDLLGGTTFRDV
+455 NDLLGGSAFRDV
-467 ADRNNPSVFTSETS
+467 ADKNNPSVFTSETT
-481 SPTPSLNPFY
+481 SPTPSLNPFH
-491 KAIQGTPI
+491 KAIYGTPI

-544 ANNNP
+544 LNNDP
-549 LQESDK
+549 LQESEK
-555 KSLMGGNF
+555 KNIMGGNF
-563 KAGANYNFNDNHN
+563 KTGANYNFNDNHN
-576 AFVNAGYYSKQ
+576 AFVNAGYYSRQ
-587 PFLTAVFPNNA
+587 PFLNAVFPNNA

-610 LGFEAGYGYRNAK
+610 LGFEAGYGYRDAK

-638 YQRNTDN
+638 YQRRNDTDVVN
-645 TRIGTT
+645 N
-651 TTLEN
+651 L
-656 PNGYFDFQ
+656 NGYYDFQ

-700 NTISNRFDQNGDP
+700 NSISNRFDQNGDP
-713 FAGGAV
+713 FAGGTV

-734 VTAALGGII
+734 VTAALGGVI

-751 DVNYNFNDKLYANI
+751 DANYNFNDQLYADI

-772 ATNRGTLQLPS
+772 ATNKGTVQLPS

-791 SYKWDLANSTE
+791 SYKLDLANSTE

-817 YIAES
+817 FIAES
-822 NSNTFTGMQRTEFA
+822 NTNIFADDFVSGTSGPTYASAGRLFNGVA
-836 TGAAGDAAY
+836 TG
-845 ATYLAQGTY
+845 
-854 NGIHQSNQVFFGFG
+854 NQVFFGFG
-868 RTWNFSLSYNF
+868 RTWNFSLTYNF

>member
-23 AVKKDTVKTNQLDE
+23 AVKKDTVKSNQLDE

-127 SNWTGLTDVASSIQ
+127 SNWSGLSDVASSIQ
-141 VQRGLGASKL
+141 IQRGLGASKL

-159 INIVTRSSDMKEGGS
+159 INVVTRSSDMKEGG
-174 ITSSIGNDNYL
+174 IVSSAVGNDNFL
-185 KSTFSYSTGTMK
+185 KSSFSYSTGVMK

-208 TRGDGYVN
+208 TRGDGYVD
-216 GTNFEGTNYFLGL
+216 GTNFEGTNYFIGL

-249 HHQRSSAITL
+249 HHQRSTAITL
-259 GQYLTA
+259 AQYLTV

-279 YFQGNQYS
+279 FFQGGQYN

-293 NKPVASINWDYK
+293 NKPIASINWDYK
-305 INETTNLST
+305 INETTKLSA

-324 GAGAWGQS
+324 GAGAWGKA
-332 AGLDFNNDRWRTAPN
+332 AGLNFNDDRWRTAAN
-347 GTGTVDFD
+347 GVGTVDFD
-355 KIYAYNSGQ
+355 KLYAFNSGQ

-371 AAFTAYAPVIRT
+371 AVSTTSAFTTFAATTRA
-383 QVNGQYVNFDN
+383 QVGGQYVN
-394 RNTLNTAPYTNATA
+394 TAGTEAT

-420 DWYGGIINLDKKL
+420 DWYGGIVNLDKKV
-433 NNLSLDFGLD
+433 NNLSLNFGLD
-443 LRTYKGIHVRYL
+443 LRTFKGIHVRYL
-455 NDLLGGTTFRDV
+455 NDLLGGSTFKDV
-467 ADRNNPSVFTSETS
+467 ADANNPTGVYTSETS
-481 SPTPSLNPFY
+481 SPTPSLNPFFQ
-491 KAIQGTPI
+491 AIQGTPI
-499 LRNWNGLVNWLGA
+499 LRNWIGNVNWVGA
-512 FGQAEYEKDNLTA
+512 YGQAEYSKDNLTA
-525 FVQASVSQ
+525 FVQAAVSQ
-533 QSFQRQDYFVY
+533 QSFQRQDYFLY
-544 ANNNP
+544 ANTNP
-549 LQESDK
+549 LQNSDK
-555 KSLMGGNF
+555 KSLMGGDF
-563 KAGANYNFNDNHN
+563 KVGANYNFNDNHN
-576 AFVNAGYYSKQ
+576 VFFNTGYYSKQ
-587 PFLTAVFPNNA
+587 PFFTAVFPNNA
-598 NVVNTNLTNEKI
+598 NLVNTNLTNEKI
-610 LGFEAGYGYRNAK
+610 LGFEAGYGFRNAK

-638 YQRNTDN
+638 YQRSNDTDVTN
-645 TRIGTT
+645 
-651 TTLEN
+651 N
-656 PNGYFDFQ
+656 PNGYYDFQ

-670 QGFELETR
+670 QGLEIETR

-685 KVTGMFSYGNWFYKG
+685 KLTGMLSYGNWFYKG
-700 NTISNRFDQNGDP
+700 NSVSNRYDQNGAP
-713 FAGGAV
+713 FAGGTV

-734 VTAALGGII
+734 VTAALGGVI
-743 DVTKNMSF
+743 DVSKNMSF
-751 DVNYNFNDKLYANI
+751 DANYLFNDKLYAAISPSALN
-765 NPNSFTS
+765 S
-772 ATNRGTLQLPS
+772 ATNKGTLQLPS
-783 FDLIDAGV
+783 YDLIDAGV

-802 SVRFR
+802 SVKFRF
-807 LNVNNLLDTV
+807 NVNNLLDTK

-822 NSNTFTGMQRTEFA
+822 SSNKFA
-836 TGAAGDAAY
+836 DDYVSGTSGPTY
-845 ATYLAQGTY
+845 ASSGKLY
-854 NGIHQSNQVFFGFG
+854 NGVATANTVFFGFG

>member
-15 VATASFAQ
+15 LTSASFAQ
-23 AVKKDTVKTNQLDE
+23 AVKKDTVKSNQLDE
-37 VVVRGS
+37 VVVRGR

-56 VSTIKAAEIQAK
+56 VSTIKAAEIQAR

-83 VYASKAGGGYGDSR
+83 VYASKVGGGYGDSR

-127 SNWTGLTDVASSIQ
+127 SNWTGLTDVASSVQ

-174 ITSSIGNDNYL
+174 IISSNGNDNYL
-185 KSTFSYSTGTMK
+185 KSTFSYSTGLMK
-197 NGLSASFLLSR
+197 NGLSTSFLLSR
-208 TRGDGYVN
+208 TRGDGYVD

-229 GYKLS
+229 GYKLN

-249 HHQRSSAITL
+249 HHQRSSQITL
-259 GQYLTA
+259 AQYLTV

-279 YFQGNQYS
+279 YLQGSEYN

-324 GAGAWGQS
+324 GAGAWGRA
-332 AGLDFNNDRWRTAPN
+332 AGLNFNDDRWRTAPN

-355 KIYAYNSGQ
+355 KLYAYNSGQ
-364 TVQLPTT
+364 TVQLPATS
-371 AAFTAYAPVIRT
+371 AFATFAPVTRAL
-383 QVNGQYVNFDN
+383 VGGQYVN
-394 RNTLNTAPYTNATA
+394 TAGTEAT

-455 NDLLGGTTFRDV
+455 NDLLGGTTFKDV
-467 ADRNNPSVFTSETS
+467 ADRNNPTVFTSETS

-499 LRNWNGLVNWLGA
+499 LRNWNGLVNWMGF

-533 QSFQRQDYFVY
+533 QSFQRQDYFLY
-544 ANNNP
+544 LNSEP
-549 LQESDK
+549 LQESEK
-555 KSLMGGNF
+555 KNIMGGNF
-563 KAGANYNFNDNHN
+563 KLGANYNFNDNHN

-587 PFLTAVFPNNA
+587 PFLNAVFPNNA
-598 NVVNTNLTNEKI
+598 NRLNTNLTNEKI
-610 LGFEAGYGYRNAK
+610 LGFEAGYGFRNAK
-623 LNVNVNVYNTEWKDR
+623 LNVNINVYNTQWKDR
-638 YQRNTDN
+638 YQRTFDN
-645 TRIGTT
+645 DLANQG
-651 TTLEN
+651 
-656 PNGYFDFQ
+656 GYYDFS

-685 KVTGMFSYGNWFYKG
+685 KLTGMFSYGNWFYKG
-700 NTISNRFDQNGDP
+700 NSISNRFNQNGDP
-713 FAGGAV
+713 FAGGTV
-719 TTLYLDNVKVGNTAQ
+719 TTLYLDNVKVGNSAQ
-734 VTAALGGII
+734 LTAALGGVI
-743 DVTKNMSF
+743 DVTNNMSF
-751 DVNYNFNDKLYANI
+751 DVNYNFNDRLYANI
-765 NPNSFTS
+765 SPNSLS
-772 ATNRGTLQLPS
+772 SPTNKGTLQLPS

-802 SVRFR
+802 SVKFR
-807 LNVNNLLDTV
+807 LNVNNLLDKV

-822 NSNTFTGMQRTEFA
+822 NSNIFADDTVPGVTPATTYAAAGRLYNGVA
-836 TGAAGDAAY
+836 TG
-845 ATYLAQGTY
+845 
-854 NGIHQSNQVFFGFG
+854 NQVFFGFG

>member
-10 FGLFL
+10 FGLFF

-23 AVKKDTVKTNQLDE
+23 AVKKDTVKSNQLEE

-159 INIVTRSSDMKEGGS
+159 INVVTRSSDMKEGGS
-174 ITSSIGNDNYL
+174 IASSIGNDNYL

-249 HHQRSSAITL
+249 HHQRSSSITL
-259 GQYLTA
+259 AQYLTV

-279 YFQGNQYS
+279 YFQGSQYN

-324 GAGAWGQS
+324 GAGAWGRS
-332 AGLDFNNDRWRTAPN
+332 NGLNFNDDRWRTAPN
-347 GTGTVDFD
+347 GVGTIDFD

-364 TVQLPTT
+364 TVQVPTT
-371 AAFTAYAPVIRT
+371 AAFTAFAPATRALVG
-383 QVNGQYVNFDN
+383 GQYVN
-394 RNTLNTAPYTNATA
+394 TAGTEAT

-420 DWYGGIINLDKKL
+420 DWYGGIINLDKKI

-455 NDLLGGTTFRDV
+455 NDLLGGSTFKDTGD
-467 ADRNNPSVFTSETS
+467 ANNPAGVFTSETS
-481 SPTPSLNPFY
+481 SPTPSLNPFFQ
-491 KAIQGTPI
+491 AIQGTPI
-499 LRNWNGLVNWLGA
+499 VRNWNGLVNWLGA

-544 ANNNP
+544 TNSDP
-549 LQESDK
+549 LQESSK

-587 PFLTAVFPNNA
+587 PFLTAVFPNNR

-623 LNVNVNVYNTEWKDR
+623 WNVNVNVYSTEWKDR
-638 YQRNTDN
+638 YQRASDTDVAN
-645 TRIGTT
+645 QG
-651 TTLEN
+651 
-656 PNGYFDFQ
+656 GYFDFL

-670 QGFELETR
+670 QGLELETR

-685 KVTGMFSYGNWFYKG
+685 KLTGMFSYGNWFYKG
-700 NTISNRFDQNGDP
+700 NTISNRFDQNGDS
-713 FAGGAV
+713 FAGG
-719 TTLYLDNVKVGNTAQ
+719 TPRTLYLDNVKVGNTAQ
-734 VTAALGGII
+734 VTAALGGVI

-751 DVNYNFNDKLYANI
+751 DVNYNFNDKLYANL
-765 NPNSFTS
+765 NPSRTS
-772 ATNRGTLQLPS
+772 ASVPSPLEFATNKGTLQLPS

-791 SYKWDLANSTE
+791 SYKWDLANTTE

-822 NSNTFTGMQRTEFA
+822 NSNIFADDFVSGTTGPTYASAGRLYNGVA
-836 TGAAGDAAY
+836 TG
-845 ATYLAQGTY
+845 
-854 NGIHQSNQVFFGFG
+854 NQVFFGFG
-868 RTWNFSLSYNF
+868 RTWNFSLTYNF